1 MKHKLNVNGDI
12 ESRRRIAE
20 RRNVPV
26 RETVQQTIQP
36 QHHETE
42 ENQAAAAEGGFSCP
56 ILFYLIF
63 FAGVTIAGLL
73 LYKSGE
79 KNTK

>member
-42 ENQAAAAEGGFSCP
+42 ENQAAAAEETVSP
-56 ILFYLIF
+56 E
-63 FAGVTIAGLL
+63 
-73 LYKSGE
+73 SE
-79 KNTK
+79 KTEDRRGRLSAFLSTRHG

>member
-42 ENQAAAAEGGFSCP
+42 ENQAAAEETVSPAAEAP
-56 ILFYLIF
+56 KARRRKT
-63 FAGVTIAGLL
+63 AGDA
-73 LYKSGE
+73 
-79 KNTK
+79 

>member
-42 ENQAAAAEGGFSCP
+42 ENQAAAAEETVSP
-56 ILFYLIF
+56 
-63 FAGVTIAGLL
+63 AAEAPKARRRKIAG
-73 LYKSGE
+73 
-79 KNTK
+79 NA